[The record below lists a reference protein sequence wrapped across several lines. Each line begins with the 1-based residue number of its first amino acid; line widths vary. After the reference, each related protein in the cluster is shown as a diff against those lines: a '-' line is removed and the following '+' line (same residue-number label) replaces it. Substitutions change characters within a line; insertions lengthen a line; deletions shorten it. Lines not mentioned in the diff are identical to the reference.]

1 MSDRRLLSPCSKLRE
16 VFANQDSEGRGTL
29 STSEACAALR
39 VCTGRT
45 VCPSDCRA
53 LMAQIREVTEPAA
66 PAPADGRLSFEDFCL
81 LVTELQAGGRRSG
94 RSGRHSPSVLSRT
107 AEMMHQLL
115 TPLTRVA
122 EWVLPQRLAR
132 QLSNGNGSAAAADV
146 RDVYLGGTLTNT
158 SWRENI
164 AIPILK

>member
-1 MSDRRLLSPCSKLRE
+1 MTQLRE
-16 VFANQDSEGRGTL
+16 V
-29 STSEACAALR
+29 STTPE
-39 VCTGRT
+39 
-45 VCPSDCRA
+45 D
-53 LMAQIREVTEPAA
+53 
-66 PAPADGRLSFEDFCL
+66 RLSFEDFKL
-81 LVTELQAGGRRSG
+81 LLSELQAGGRRSG
-94 RSGRHSPSVLSRT
+94 RSGRQSPSVLSRT
-107 AEMMHQLL
+107 AEMLL

-132 QLSNGNGSAAAADV
+132 QLSNGNSAAQTADQ

>member
-1 MSDRRLLSPCSKLRE
+1 MTQLRE
-16 VFANQDSEGRGTL
+16 VTDQPVR
-29 STSEACAALR
+29 
-39 VCTGRT
+39 RT
-45 VCPSDCRA
+45 PED
-53 LMAQIREVTEPAA
+53 
-66 PAPADGRLSFEDFCL
+66 RLSFEDFTL
-81 LVTELQAGGRRSG
+81 LLSELQARRSG
-94 RSGRHSPSVLSRT
+94 RSGRQSPSVLSRT
-107 AEMMHQLL
+107 AEMLL

-132 QLSNGNGSAAAADV
+132 QLSNGNGAAQTADQ

>member
-1 MSDRRLLSPCSKLRE
+1 M
-16 VFANQDSEGRGTL
+16 FANQDSEGRGSL
-29 STSEACAALR
+29 SAAEVCAALR

-45 VCPSDCRA
+45 VHPSDCRA
-53 LMAQIREVTEPAA
+53 LMAQIREVTELPVGA
-66 PAPADGRLSFEDFCL
+66 PDGRLSFEDFCL
-81 LVTELQAGGRRSG
+81 LVAELQSSGRRGG

-115 TPLTRVA
+115 TPFTRVA

-132 QLSNGNGSAAAADV
+132 QLSNGNSGSASDV